1 MLHAYSK
8 VRLLRTDLANPP
20 EAPQADEDGA
30 QTVSIQR
37 ELRQRPSLE
46 DGQETEDACALVEK
60 IKEGK
65 DGTSH
70 LEVEEEEE
78 GREDAVAVEGGTD
91 GHPGQHCTPD
101 EDGRPR
107 ARRGVRR

>member
-1 MLHAYSK
+1 M
-8 VRLLRTDLANPP
+8 RRLRTDLADPP
-20 EAPQADEDGA
+20 EAPQADKDRA
-30 QTVSIQR
+30 QTVSIQS
-37 ELRQRPSLE
+37 ELRKRPSLE
-46 DGQETEDACALVEK
+46 DGQETEDACALIEK

-101 EDGRPR
+101 KGSRPI
-107 ARRGVRR
+107 ARRRGRGVT